1 MWRWQVSRV
10 SPDHLH
16 RAKEFDQIGQII
28 PAGTWNTR
36 VRQELRLGLPETE
49 ESIADEP
56 EPVGDLAGQIDE
68 LEQEGHALRAKITWL
83 QIAGQTVI
91 AQREHWKSQ
100 ALAVEE
106 LLEAERNRHAAVR
119 TASTRCAAWSRRNCI
134 LTSAMAVTLRN

>member
-1 MWRWQVSRV
+1 MRRWQVSRF

-56 EPVGDLAGQIDE
+56 EPVPSANIG
-68 LEQEGHALRAKITWL
+68 
-83 QIAGQTVI
+83 
-91 AQREHWKSQ
+91 
-100 ALAVEE
+100 
-106 LLEAERNRHAAVR
+106 
-119 TASTRCAAWSRRNCI
+119 SRRLWLSRSFWKQNA
-134 LTSAMAVTLRN
+134 TGMPGQDRFDVLRRLVAKELHPDFCNGGHLEKLVRQACFKKL